1 MITFPFIILR
11 LSLSKI
17 KLEVII
23 KFKCSEVIHV
33 NIIPL
38 HFPSSLLLFRGF
50 WRMLQIKWNMLYVSI
65 VRRTVSIRAAL
76 PDWFMNRLRA
86 ASQANKHNKK

>member
-33 NIIPL
+33 NIISL
-38 HFPSSLLLFRGF
+38 HRCYCFEVSGECCRLNGTCCMSVLLEEQSALEQ
-50 WRMLQIKWNMLYVSI
+50 LSQIGS
-65 VRRTVSIRAAL
+65 
-76 PDWFMNRLRA
+76 
-86 ASQANKHNKK
+86 